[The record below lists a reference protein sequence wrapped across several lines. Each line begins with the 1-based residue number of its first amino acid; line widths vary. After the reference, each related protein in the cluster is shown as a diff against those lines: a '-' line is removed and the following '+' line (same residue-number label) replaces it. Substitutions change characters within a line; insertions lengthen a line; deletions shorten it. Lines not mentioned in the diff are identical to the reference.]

1 MSLIGRIV
9 WDFSQSRF
17 YVRGS
22 KSASPVPR
30 HHKGTQR
37 LVVIG
42 SFPYPFSRIFAR
54 SSRVAL
60 GCLLSIVAT
69 LASVPESG
77 ADIYKFVDE
86 RGIAH
91 YTNQPQGPEYRL
103 ILRSQKAWQPKGN
116 ANLEANRKRFS
127 SLIAQIAK
135 RYRVESALVHAIIT
149 AESAY
154 DPDAVSRAGAVGLM
168 QLMPATARRYGVA
181 DRRDPLEN
189 VLGGVRY
196 LKELIARFNDVP
208 LALAAYNAGEA
219 AVIKYGND
227 IPPYP
232 ETQNYVRTVL
242 GYYRRYRGSS

>member
-1 MSLIGRIV
+1 MFERILKHRCFREGACELSSLSLIACPHSLGGRV
-9 WDFSQSRF
+9 
-17 YVRGS
+17 
-22 KSASPVPR
+22 SALATR
-30 HHKGTQR
+30 TA
-37 LVVIG
+37 IG
-42 SFPYPFSRIFAR
+42 CVL
-54 SSRVAL
+54 SSIAAL
-60 GCLLSIVAT
+60 TSI
-69 LASVPESG
+69 PESR

-86 RGIAH
+86 HGIAH
-91 YTNQPQGPEYRL
+91 YTNRPSGPGYRL
-103 ILRSQKAWQPKGN
+103 ILRSQEARKPRRN
-116 ANLEANRKRFS
+116 ANFEENRKRFA

-135 RYRVESALVHAIIT
+135 RYGVESALIHAVIA

-168 QLMPATARRYGVA
+168 QLMPATAQRYGVA
-181 DRRDPLEN
+181 NRRDPLEN

-196 LKELIARFNDVP
+196 LKDLLVQFDDLS

-242 GYYRRYRGSS
+242 NYYRKYRGSS